1 MAKTLLPDDFFRSI
15 YYNATKLT
23 VFPSFEDRRRFVS
36 DGLCR
41 LLGDF
46 SKEMTDLPLEK
57 PVVLETVEYDDYI
70 RERVIYQTAKDLY
83 STMYVLTP
91 KDVRGR
97 YSAVLALHG
106 HGYGNKEIVGLTEK
120 GEDDNQ
126 PPGIHQHF
134 ALQLVRRG
142 LKVFAPEIIGFGDR
156 LLSIDTEQGKPSSC
170 DLMARSLLM
179 AGKTLAGLRVAEAIR
194 TLDMMETYPDVIK
207 EKMGIMGFSGGG
219 QIAAYTSALD
229 TRLKASVLCGFTNT
243 FEGSILSIRHCVDN
257 YVPGLLNVAELPE
270 LIGLI
275 APRSLFVES
284 GRNDNIFPADHFE
297 AAVTVLQHTYETVG
311 ASNAFNYDLFDGGHE
326 ISGHKSYD
334 WLKKQLT
341 DLIK

>member
-1 MAKTLLPDDFFRSI
+1 MTKTLLPDDFFESI
-15 YYNATKLT
+15 YYNATKQT
-23 VFPSFEDRRRFVS
+23 EFTSFEDRRRFVS
-36 DGLCR
+36 EGLCR

-46 SKEMTDLPLEK
+46 SQEMTDLPLEK
-57 PVVLETVEYDDYI
+57 PVVLETVEYNDYI
-70 RERVIYQTAKDLY
+70 RERVIYKTAKDLY
-83 STMYVLTP
+83 SSMYVLTP
-91 KDVRGR
+91 KDIRGR

-134 ALQLVRRG
+134 AIQLVRRG

-156 LLSIDTEQGKPSSC
+156 LLSIDNEQGKPSSC
-170 DLMARSLLM
+170 DLMARCLLM

-194 TLDMMETYPDVIK
+194 TLDIMETYPDVIK
-207 EKMGIMGFSGGG
+207 EHIGIMGFSGGG

-229 TRLKASVLCGFTNT
+229 TRLKVTVLCGFTNT
-243 FEGSILSIRHCVDN
+243 FKGSILSIRHCVDN
-257 YVPGLLNVAELPE
+257 YVPELLNVAELPE

-284 GRNDNIFPADHFE
+284 GRNDNIFPVDHFE
-297 AAVTVLQHTYETVG
+297 AAVTFLQHTYEKVG

-326 ISGHKSYD
+326 ISGRKSYD

-341 DLIK
+341 DLNK